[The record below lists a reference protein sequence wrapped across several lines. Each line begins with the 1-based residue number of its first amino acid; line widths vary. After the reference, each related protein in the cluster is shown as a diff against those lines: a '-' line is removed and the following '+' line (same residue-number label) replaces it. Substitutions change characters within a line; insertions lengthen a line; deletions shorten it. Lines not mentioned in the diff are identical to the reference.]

1 MMKANAARSP
11 SFYSALRARM
21 GGENYFIL
29 TMTAWDLASRFS
41 LPQKIKEWDENLSL
55 EERYYRDINY
65 ARIKKHIAPYLAND
79 ESRFFGAII
88 VAAMNFGDDVIFEPL
103 AEITMKGLPVV
114 YRKMATNMGFL
125 TFKGGEILVPLDGQH
140 CLKAIEFAITGRD
153 EKQKDIPNVMPCTQ
167 LAQEDVTVIL
177 VPYVVA
183 KARKI
188 FTRVNRYAR
197 PTTTGQNIVTDDD
210 DIIAVLAR
218 EIVNDLIGGR
228 LAKYT
233 SNTLTPKD
241 PEFTTLSIVY
251 NCNKEIITEAF
262 PTGRLDTTQLPDTA
276 KRQLYRDKVR
286 EVWELLLQEIEV
298 FADALSDK
306 EETGD
311 EKRREIRKTNVL
323 GKPVGQECLVR
334 AFLRLTGSPSN
345 MGDEKACERLN
356 ALPWA
361 ITEENLN
368 VWQNVLWTGGVDG
381 KIITKKRPLATK
393 LIACMAGEK
402 ITAEKKAGLLTE
414 YRALFPEAEGRS
426 KQLPELP

>member
-1 MMKANAARSP
+1 MPTTVPAMKSQ
-11 SFYSALRARM
+11 L
-21 GGENYFIL
+21 GDTEYFIL
-29 TMTAWDLASRFS
+29 SMKA
-41 LPQKIKEWDENLSL
+41 QKLVEMVKIPKELEEWKDMSV
-55 EERYYRDINY
+55 EERYQRDINY
-65 ARIKKHIAPYLAND
+65 TRVKKQIAPYLAND

-88 VAAMNFGDDVIFEPL
+88 VAAMNFGDDVTFEPL
-103 AEITMKGLPVV
+103 AEITTKGLPGL
-114 YRKMATNMGFL
+114 YRKAATNMGFL
-125 TFKGGEILVPLDGQH
+125 TFGDGELLVPLDGQH
-140 CLKAIEFAITGRD
+140 RLKAIEFAITGRD
-153 EKQKDIPNVMPCTQ
+153 EKLKDIPNVMPCTQ

-262 PTGRLDTTQLPDTA
+262 PTGKLDTTQLPDTA

-334 AFLRLTGSPSN
+334 AFLRLTGSSSN

-402 ITAEKKAGLLTE
+402 ITAEKKAGLLKE
-414 YRALFPEAEGRS
+414 YRELFPEAERGS